1 MQNISTEAVFTYDL
15 DILIPTQPLLSF
27 RISEYFLNLSESQ
40 LPYLEKKSFCVC
52 VIVKREK

>member
-40 LPYLEKKSFCVC
+40 FPYLEKKSFCGC
-52 VIVKREK
+52 VIVK